1 MLKKSLQYPS
11 LYLAALCARHTVNTI
26 TNRYRP

>member
-11 LYLAALCARHTVNTI
+11 LYLAALRVRHNVDTRTDRHCA
-26 TNRYRP
+26 